1 MKIFTLRNKE
11 KFDGK
16 TVIDKF
22 ITTSIN
28 EIKNTTYINLFTTN
42 DCQND
47 CWYCVENIPHKNHSE
62 KVTTETF
69 NNILKFIDSQ
79 GSKKIQ
85 FHFYGG
91 EPTLHRQLKPFIRKL
106 RKKYGKKI
114 EIIVSTNLM
123 KTASYYKNFP
133 EYVKFLCSM
142 HIEYINNYKT
152 WMNTAISLFK
162 RGQITKII
170 LMLTKDNMND
180 VIRLYKEYEDI
191 LHMEIEPIDQF
202 RFTEDYKNFYDSYEY
217 NERYDYGLQL
227 PDIVISGKKYKEVPD
242 FRVFG
247 NFKDCFC
254 NAGFDITTD
263 GNVYKCMGKN
273 QEILFN
279 VNDITL
285 EHHLVRDKWSLCK
298 DVDCPGDGFF
308 SRISPLEFL
317 RLNKG
322 GKH

>member
-1 MKIFTLRNKE
+1 M
-11 KFDGK
+11 
-16 TVIDKF
+16 
-22 ITTSIN
+22 
-28 EIKNTTYINLFTTN
+28 
-42 DCQND
+42 
-47 CWYCVENIPHKNHSE
+47 
-62 KVTTETF
+62 
-69 NNILKFIDSQ
+69 KFIDSQ
-79 GSKKIQ
+79 GSKKIK

-123 KTASYYKNFP
+123 KTASYYKSFP

-142 HIEYINNYKT
+142 HTEYVNNYKT

-162 RGQITKII
+162 RGQVVKVI

-180 VIRLYKEYEDI
+180 IIRLYKEYGET

-202 RFTEDYKNFYDSYEY
+202 KFTEDYKNFYDAYEY
-217 NERYDYGLQL
+217 DEKYDYGLQM
-227 PDIVISGKKYKEVPD
+227 PDIVINGKKYKEVPD

-263 GNVYKCMGKN
+263 GDVYKCMGKN
-273 QEILFN
+273 QEVLFN

-285 EHHLVRDKWSLCK
+285 EHHLIRDKWGLCK
-298 DVDCPGDGFF
+298 DIDCPGDGFF

-317 RLNKG
+317 RLNKEDN
-322 GKH
+322 H